1 MSRFFLFLATFIL
14 FTSSVASA
22 QTKAQKRAAENARI
36 ENIAKEAFENNEF
49 VIIVDRIFPV
59 GGSAKYTSDG
69 YFVKISG
76 DTLNCFLPFFGS
88 AHSPAVYSNNLSIDL
103 KDEIVKVVKGETKKG
118 EYTFN
123 LEVLSS
129 KDQKSNEIFKF
140 YISFYGNANA
150 SINLI
155 SGNRDSMSYHGKL
168 KTEK

>member
-1 MSRFFLFLATFIL
+1 MSRFFLFLTAFIL
-14 FTSSVASA
+14 ITFSSATA

-36 ENIAKEAFENNEF
+36 ENIAKEAFEKNEF
-49 VIIVDRIFPV
+49 VIVVDRIFPI
-59 GGSAKYTSDG
+59 GGKAQYSSDG

-76 DTLNCFLPFFGS
+76 DTLNCYLPFFGS
-88 AHSPAVYSNNLSIDL
+88 AHSPAVYSTNLSVDL

-123 LEVLSS
+123 LDVLSS

-155 SGNRDSMSYHGKL
+155 SSNRDSMSYHGKL